1 MNVWNFTGNLG
12 KDCEMSYA
20 QNGDA
25 ICTFSVAVKSGYGD
39 KQKTTWAK
47 CAIFGKAASGQ
58 LPQYLTQGTQV
69 AVSGEVC
76 LDEWEKDGV
85 KNKML
90 KVFVSRVDLIG
101 SSQGS
106 NAPTNA
112 RQKQQ
117 EPQSPYSA
125 KQSTPQQNQP
135 TGFNAFDDELNF

>member
-1 MNVWNFTGNLG
+1 
-12 KDCEMSYA
+12 
-20 QNGDA
+20 
-25 ICTFSVAVKSGYGD
+25 
-39 KQKTTWAK
+39 
-47 CAIFGKAASGQ
+47 

-90 KVFVSRVDLIG
+90 KVFVGKVDLIG

-112 RQKQQ
+112 RPRQQ
-117 EPQSPYSA
+117 EPSGMLGANIHSG
-125 KQSTPQQNQP
+125 KP
-135 TGFNAFDDELNF
+135 TTQHAPAGFDSFEDDIPFS